1 MTANAASILLVEDD
15 NQIRRFLKVGLESS
29 GYVYREAVLGKEGL
43 AEVAKRGP
51 ELVIL
56 DLGLPDMDGQEFL
69 SELREWSHVPVIV
82 LTARDRE
89 QDKIHAL
96 DHGADDYLT
105 KPFGIGELLARV
117 RVALRRTHKVE
128 GDSAVLENGGLRI
141 DPLKRL
147 VSVDAKEVRLTP
159 TEYRILLFLAKHADR
174 VVTQQQLLKEIWGPT
189 ATEHG
194 NQLRVHMHQL
204 RHKLE
209 KNPARPKWLV
219 NEPGVG
225 YRFKMESADS

>member
-1 MTANAASILLVEDD
+1 MMANNSSILLVEDD
-15 NQIRRFLKVGLESS
+15 NQIRRFLRVGLESS
-29 GYVYREAVLGKEGL
+29 GYSYREATLGKEGL

-69 SELREWSHVPVIV
+69 SELRAWSQVPVIV

-89 QDKIHAL
+89 QDKIQAL
-96 DHGADDYLT
+96 DRGADDYLT

-117 RVALRRTHKVE
+117 RVALRRSRKNDE
-128 GDSAVLENGGLRI
+128 ESALLENGELRI
-141 DPLKRL
+141 DPIKRQ
-147 VSVDAKEVRLTP
+147 VSVEGKEVRLTP

-174 VVTQQQLLKEIWGPT
+174 VVTQHQLLKEIWGPD
-189 ATEHG
+189 AIEQG

-209 KNPARPKWLV
+209 KNPARPKWLI

-225 YRFKMESADS
+225 YRFKME